1 MAQTIDEKFS
11 LALLHIS
18 TNCSYYNR
26 FYNLFERH
34 AVEEEGVTLRVNM
47 LDSVHPIL
55 EYNPAFLNRINSSCL
70 AVLLCA
76 EINRI
81 LLHHCTKRRMPSPK
95 HNYVAS
101 NIVCYDPSISDLF
114 NADIESVQFGNE
126 LPNDKHPEILKM
138 LSKDYDHD
146 RDCQLEV
153 LYEMLLQ
160 YEEQNKKK
168 AHSNAGNGAPP
179 CKSTG
184 KNHRGK
190 GKEET
195 KDEVGSSG
203 KPTDGKDC
211 EGSEKDS
218 KSKTGSRSNKDS
230 DMLDALKEHFDG
242 GNGEKQT
249 EKWGENDIANASI
262 IQRVN
267 STDASTWGNMPGH
280 LREKIMA
287 ANCQIVDPRVA
298 LRNFIGTAYSNS
310 LIDSRMKVNRRLP
323 EWSGLI
329 PGKRHDQTFKI
340 GMFAD
345 ASGSM
350 REKDIKLCIETV
362 NNFIKFEAEVHFAW
376 WDCECE
382 IPKEHLKSIHES
394 NVYGG
399 GGTDPQCI
407 LEMIHKNKLQYDG
420 IIVMSDC
427 YFDWP
432 RPKEYKN
439 IFIIRTPY
447 AGEAPA
453 WVGKRQMSM
462 KDLHAYLDKKK

>member
-1 MAQTIDEKFS
+1 M
-11 LALLHIS
+11 LGALKEH
-18 TNCSYYNR
+18 
-26 FYNLFERH
+26 FD
-34 AVEEEGVTLRVNM
+34 G
-47 LDSVHPIL
+47 
-55 EYNPAFLNRINSSCL
+55 
-70 AVLLCA
+70 
-76 EINRI
+76 
-81 LLHHCTKRRMPSPK
+81 
-95 HNYVAS
+95 
-101 NIVCYDPSISDLF
+101 
-114 NADIESVQFGNE
+114 
-126 LPNDKHPEILKM
+126 
-138 LSKDYDHD
+138 
-146 RDCQLEV
+146 
-153 LYEMLLQ
+153 
-160 YEEQNKKK
+160 
-168 AHSNAGNGAPP
+168 GNGASP

-203 KPTDGKDC
+203 KLTDGKDC
-211 EGSEKDS
+211 ECSEKDS

-230 DMLDALKEHFDG
+230 DMLGALKEHFDG

-350 REKDIKLCIETV
+350 CEKDIKLCIETV

-382 IPKEHLKSIHES
+382 IPKEHFKSIHES

-439 IFIIRTPY
+439 IFIIRTPN